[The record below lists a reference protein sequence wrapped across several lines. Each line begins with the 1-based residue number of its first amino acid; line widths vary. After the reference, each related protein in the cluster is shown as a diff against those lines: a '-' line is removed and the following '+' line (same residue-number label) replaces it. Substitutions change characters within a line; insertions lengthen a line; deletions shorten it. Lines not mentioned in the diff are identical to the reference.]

1 MVAKL
6 VTRSIS
12 SRSFLLSV
20 CSPVQKIT
28 HVAGL
33 VGLSPLRVDESNVGE
48 RRTLRRLGAERHS
61 EFSKE
66 LVFFSSRKNS
76 EFFLVSPETQKQ
88 RQKNDSSIQP
98 LVLPFRFSPCS
109 LLQSTEGEYSLFS

>member
-6 VTRSIS
+6 VIRSIS

-20 CSPVQKIT
+20 CSPIQKIT

-33 VGLSPLRVDESNVGE
+33 VGLSPLRVDEANVGE

-66 LVFFSSRKNS
+66 LVFFS
-76 EFFLVSPETQKQ
+76 V
-88 RQKNDSSIQP
+88 
-98 LVLPFRFSPCS
+98 
-109 LLQSTEGEYSLFS
+109 